1 LLLLR
6 AAVGGTLV
14 VLGVATF
21 TSGGPLSRWFWAAG
35 LLAAAGGASLVI
47 GFLTPVAGAAA
58 ALAGIGIVLWWP
70 LPTRPFLL
78 DGRLAAAMIVAMA
91 AAVVLLGPGALS
103 LDARLFGRRE
113 ITIPERSTPVSED

>member
-1 LLLLR
+1 M
-6 AAVGGTLV
+6 
-14 VLGVATF
+14 VLGVATL
-21 TSGGPLSRWFWAAG
+21 TAGGPLSRWFWAAG
-35 LLAAAGGASLVI
+35 LLAAACGASLVI

-78 DGRLAAAMIVAMA
+78 DARIAAALVVVMA
-91 AAVVLLGPGALS
+91 GAVVLMGPGALS

-113 ITIPERSTPVSED
+113 ITIPDGSTPVSED

>member
-1 LLLLR
+1 M
-6 AAVGGTLV
+6 
-14 VLGVATF
+14 VLGFASL
-21 TSGGPLSRWFWAAG
+21 TSAASFSRWFWAAG

-78 DGRLAAAMIVAMA
+78 DGRLAAALMVAMA
-91 AAVVLLGPGALS
+91 AAVVLLGPGSLS

-113 ITIPERSTPVSED
+113 ITIPEGPTSVSED